1 MARALPPTCALIT
14 GAASGIGFEMAQC
27 CASRGLR
34 LVLVDINEE
43 GVKRAAEEIR
53 AAHGVTVDTFQVDLS
68 QREAPE
74 ACLAFC
80 DARGIEV
87 DLLINNAG
95 IFLFD
100 PLVEADARRVALMS
114 DLHVYCVTRMCMLF
128 GARMK
133 TARHGYI
140 LNLSSLSA
148 WMPMP
153 GISTYNASK
162 SYIRSLSLALGFELR
177 PFGVNVTAVCPGGI
191 DTALLPIPDSIRKLG
206 RKLHCIMPPEVLA
219 EKAIRATLRRK
230 KQVIPGAMNHVFKF
244 FMAIVP
250 DFVIAWAMRVVPIY
264 KRFLP

>member
-1 MARALPPTCALIT
+1 M
-14 GAASGIGFEMAQC
+14 
-27 CASRGLR
+27 
-34 LVLVDINEE
+34 
-43 GVKRAAEEIR
+43 
-53 AAHGVTVDTFQVDLS
+53 
-68 QREAPE
+68 
-74 ACLAFC
+74 
-80 DARGIEV
+80 
-87 DLLINNAG
+87 LINNAG

-177 PFGVNVTAVCPGGI
+177 PFGVSVTAVCPGGI

>member
-53 AAHGVTVDTFQVDLS
+53 AAHGVTVDTFQVALS

-100 PLVEADARRVALMS
+100 PLVEADTRRVALMS

-153 GISTYNASK
+153 GIST
-162 SYIRSLSLALGFELR
+162 
-177 PFGVNVTAVCPGGI
+177 
-191 DTALLPIPDSIRKLG
+191 
-206 RKLHCIMPPEVLA
+206 
-219 EKAIRATLRRK
+219 
-230 KQVIPGAMNHVFKF
+230 
-244 FMAIVP
+244 
-250 DFVIAWAMRVVPIY
+250 
-264 KRFLP
+264 